1 MVYPHTMHILVCVL
15 SVLNIM
21 EHAIDY
27 LIFHSTHMVV
37 PFLLQEPQKRSVLKY
52 THISWVEEEVVN
64 NI

>member
-37 PFLLQEPQKRSVLKY
+37 PFLLQEPAVFSKTNVW
-52 THISWVEEEVVN
+52 IF
-64 NI
+64 NILYWSIVD

>member
-37 PFLLQEPQKRSVLKY
+37 PFLLQEP
-52 THISWVEEEVVN
+52 VVW
-64 NI
+64 IFKILYWSIVD